1 MEELWTRR
9 QEVYAVVGLNPQD
22 KLLTFAVSTPRCIEL
37 DKDKFIALDDLVLVK
52 PASVLSPSKSTMELS
67 PALISLMVGKPC
79 TLISSSSLAV
89 LKKRHVKKG
98 HVKTVAKLVEQG
110 LKNMM

>member
-37 DKDKFIALDDLVLVK
+37 DKDKFIALDDLVKVLGSEHADALVLGHLGAQAK
-52 PASVLSPSKSTMELS
+52 RGYGKQTDQTLHLSLFVTDRGV
-67 PALISLMVGKPC
+67 I
-79 TLISSSSLAV
+79 
-89 LKKRHVKKG
+89 
-98 HVKTVAKLVEQG
+98 
-110 LKNMM
+110 